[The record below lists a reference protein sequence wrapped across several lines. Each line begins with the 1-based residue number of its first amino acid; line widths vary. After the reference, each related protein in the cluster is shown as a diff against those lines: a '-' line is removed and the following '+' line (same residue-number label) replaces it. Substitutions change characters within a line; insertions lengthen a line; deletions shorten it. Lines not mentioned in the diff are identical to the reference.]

1 MVYLI
6 YIIGDNMADDIIE
19 IDDYEVKDK
28 EIVETTEEDDY
39 QSSYNNQREYDD
51 SNRVNGY
58 YKSISLSNTSLV
70 IILMVILAL
79 VVIFIM
85 TFD

>member
-51 SNRVNGY
+51 SNRVSGY

>member
-39 QSSYNNQREYDD
+39 QSSYSNQREYDD
-51 SNRVNGY
+51 SNRVSGY
-58 YKSISLSNTSLV
+58 YKSVSLSNTSLV

>member
-1 MVYLI
+1 MSDKL
-6 YIIGDNMADDIIE
+6 AEDIIE

-51 SNRVNGY
+51 SNRVSGY

>member
-1 MVYLI
+1 
-6 YIIGDNMADDIIE
+6 MADDIIE

-28 EIVETTEEDDY
+28 EIVETTEEEDY
-39 QSSYNNQREYDD
+39 QSSYSNQREYDD
-51 SNRVNGY
+51 SNRVSGY
-58 YKSISLSNTSLV
+58 YKSVSLSNTSLV

>member
-1 MVYLI
+1 
-6 YIIGDNMADDIIE
+6 MADDIIE

-39 QSSYNNQREYDD
+39 QSSYSNQREYDD
-51 SNRVNGY
+51 SNRVSGY
-58 YKSISLSNTSLV
+58 YKSVSLSNTSLV